1 MKEDMTINELEEF
14 ISSASLEDLRKVNWN
29 KYSKN
34 KLTFAE
40 TRTHESTKEMDRL
53 VRKMMLDD
61 MDKKKKKFE
70 DREEKRIDD
79 EMRKGN

>member
-1 MKEDMTINELEEF
+1 
-14 ISSASLEDLRKVNWN
+14 
-29 KYSKN
+29 
-34 KLTFAE
+34 
-40 TRTHESTKEMDRL
+40 MDRL